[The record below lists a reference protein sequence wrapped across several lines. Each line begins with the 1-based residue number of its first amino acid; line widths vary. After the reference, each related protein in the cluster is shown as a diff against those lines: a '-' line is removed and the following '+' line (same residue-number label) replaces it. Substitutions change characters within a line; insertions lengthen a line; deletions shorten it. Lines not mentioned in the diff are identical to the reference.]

1 MIEVDPSEPTEEEK
15 REGGITKPRY
25 MKWREQLSSTS
36 SLGFRIEGIKVRS
49 TSNFSLQNQYF
60 ELGEMS
66 ELRVAG
72 WPHGYCA
79 QLQSEHSGFE
89 LWLGTFY
96 CVLGQDTLLSVPL
109 STQEYK

>member
-1 MIEVDPSEPTEEEK
+1 MGIQLQVSNYKNVQIGHPHDCALIPDKLK
-15 REGGITKPRY
+15 RQAENQSNTFCIDT
-25 MKWREQLSSTS
+25 
-36 SLGFRIEGIKVRS
+36 IKAGVHMNS
-49 TSNFSLQNQYF
+49 W
-60 ELGEMS
+60 E
-66 ELRVAG
+66 AG